1 MQFSTQPAVAV
12 HGDLAVAGEIKGR
25 ATLYDKA
32 GKVVAQLGHNITPGE
47 TATNRLPPAKWRPGI
62 FSAPHGVA
70 FNAAG
75 DLFVA
80 EYTVFGR
87 IHRYNMKR

>member
-1 MQFSTQPAVAV
+1 MPRTSFAPPPWLCMGISP
-12 HGDLAVAGEIKGR
+12 
-25 ATLYDKA
+25 ATLYDKS
-32 GKVVAQLGHNITPGE
+32 GKVAAHLGHNTKPGE
-47 TATNRLPPAKWRPGI
+47 TATNRLPPAKWRPGY

-87 IHRYNMKR
+87 IHRFNLKK